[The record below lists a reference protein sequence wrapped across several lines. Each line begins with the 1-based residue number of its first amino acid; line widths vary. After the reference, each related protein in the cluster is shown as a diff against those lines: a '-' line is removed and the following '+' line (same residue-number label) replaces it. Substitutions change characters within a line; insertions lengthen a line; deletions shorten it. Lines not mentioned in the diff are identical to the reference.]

1 VRVVAGSLRS
11 RRIEAPP
18 GTDTRP
24 TSDRVR
30 EAVFNALAS
39 LDRLRDLRL
48 LDLFAGSGALGIE
61 ALSRGAIHC
70 SFVEQARPALQVL
83 RANLEALDLAD
94 RATVLPM
101 DVDRYLAGRPEAVD
115 LALADPPYA
124 FDAWPALQAAL
135 PAPFLVAESDR
146 PIAPGPGWETVR
158 TRHYGTTHVTFL
170 IRTGGP

>member
-1 VRVVAGSLRS
+1 VRVVAGSLRG
-11 RRIEAPP
+11 RRIQAPP

-39 LDRLRDLRL
+39 LDRLHDVHVV
-48 LDLFAGSGALGIE
+48 DLFAGSGALGIE
-61 ALSRGAIHC
+61 ALSRGAEHC
-70 SFVEQARPALQVL
+70 SFVEQARPALGVL
-83 RANLEALDLAD
+83 RANLQALDLAD
-94 RATVLPM
+94 HATVLPM
-101 DVDRYLAGRPEAVD
+101 EVDRYLAGSPDAVD

-124 FDAWPALQAAL
+124 FDAWPALLAAV

-146 PIAPGPGWETVR
+146 PIAPGPGWRSVR

-170 IRTGGP
+170 VREGGP

>member
-1 VRVVAGSLRS
+1 MRVVAGSLRS

-39 LDRLRDLRL
+39 LDRVQDLHV

-83 RANLEALDLAD
+83 GANLQALDLAD
-94 RATVLPM
+94 RATVVSM
-101 DVDRYLAGRPEAVD
+101 DVGRYLARSPDAVD

-124 FDAWPALQAAL
+124 FDAWPALLAAV

-170 IRTGGP
+170 VREGGP